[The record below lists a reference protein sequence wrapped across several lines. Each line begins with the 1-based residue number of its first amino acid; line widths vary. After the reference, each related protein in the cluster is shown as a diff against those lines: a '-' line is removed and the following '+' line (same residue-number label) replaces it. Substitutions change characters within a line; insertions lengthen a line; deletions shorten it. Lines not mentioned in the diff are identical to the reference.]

1 MRSKRSRWL
10 AALLSL
16 ALVGC
21 SLPIRLPFAL
31 PFAKKEPTLAPATI
45 VPPPD
50 TATPAPAMATA
61 TEGPTATIAP
71 TKTLSPTLTATMTLT
86 PTATISDLM
95 PPAKTLMAV
104 HTATFVPPQPTGRAT
119 QPINVPLE
127 SLPTRAPRVAAP
139 TFTPEVAELIPG
151 GGVGDGTPQVTT
163 TPTGDEEQIA
173 IEFTW
178 HQSVNG
184 LMIEA
189 SGLAR
194 NDTGRPVT
202 MIYIDI
208 VFRDDEGT
216 LLATAQ
222 AVAAPNEEL
231 QPGGQATWTTAVS
244 NPGNV
249 SVGEVV
255 SVEWLWAD

>member
-1 MRSKRSRWL
+1 MRAKRSSWV
-10 AALLSL
+10 AALLAL

-21 SLPIRLPFAL
+21 SLPIRLPFEL

-45 VPPPD
+45 APPAD
-50 TATPAPAMATA
+50 TPTPAPATATA

-71 TKTLSPTLTATMTLT
+71 TMTLSPTLTATMTMT

-95 PPAKTLMAV
+95 PPAKTLIAA

-127 SLPTRAPRVAAP
+127 ALPTRAPRAIAP
-139 TFTPEVAELIPG
+139 TFTPEVVALIPG
-151 GGVGDGTPQVTT
+151 GAGDGPEVTT
-163 TPTGDEEQIA
+163 TPTESDEQVE

-178 HQSVNG
+178 QQSVNG
-184 LMIEA
+184 LLIEA

-194 NDTGRPVT
+194 NATERAIT
-202 MIYIDI
+202 MISIDI
-208 VFRDDEGT
+208 AFRDDEGT

-222 AVAAPNEEL
+222 AVAAPNEDL
-231 QPGGQATWTTAVS
+231 QPGEQAAWTTAIS

-255 SVEWLWAD
+255 SVEWLWVD

>member
-1 MRSKRSRWL
+1 MRAKRSRWV
-10 AALLSL
+10 AALLAL
-16 ALVGC
+16 ALLGC
-21 SLPIRLPFAL
+21 SLPIRLPFEL
-31 PFAKKEPTLAPATI
+31 PFAKKEPTLPPATI
-45 VPPPD
+45 ALPPD
-50 TATPAPAMATA
+50 TPTPVPPTATA

-71 TKTLSPTLTATMTLT
+71 TKTLSPTLTATMTMT

-95 PPAKTLMAV
+95 PPAKTLMAA
-104 HTATFVPPQPTGRAT
+104 HTATFVPPQPTGRET
-119 QPINVPLE
+119 QPIYVPLE
-127 SLPTRAPRVAAP
+127 SLPTRAPRVVAP
-139 TFTPEVAELIPG
+139 TLTPVEVELIPG
-151 GGVGDGTPQVTT
+151 DAGDGTPAATT
-163 TPTGDEEQIA
+163 TPTESDEQVE

-178 HQSVNG
+178 QQSVNG

-189 SGLAR
+189 SGLVR
-194 NDTGRPVT
+194 NATDRPIT

-208 VFRDDEGT
+208 AFRDDQGT

-231 QPGGQATWTTAVS
+231 QPGDQAAWTTAIS